1 MPAFAGSMRVQRSPV
16 RRIWLVVVPPWA
28 DRDLRVVLAARVGMS
43 VGRTV
48 ASIVTAAYLAEIGF
62 SAIEIRL

>member
-1 MPAFAGSMRVQRSPV
+1 M
-16 RRIWLVVVPPWA
+16 PPWA